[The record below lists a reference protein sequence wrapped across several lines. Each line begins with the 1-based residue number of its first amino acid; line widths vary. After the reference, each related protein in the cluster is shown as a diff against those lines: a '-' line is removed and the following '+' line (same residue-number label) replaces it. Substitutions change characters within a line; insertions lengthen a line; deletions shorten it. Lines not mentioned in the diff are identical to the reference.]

1 MTSVQIIQVINLN
14 NPNKNQDLWHKENVL
29 LAASYDHEKEKY
41 LHTYVTNNTYKT
53 SKQHFFLFHTHEPQL
68 HWITTNLSSFQRSN

>member
-14 NPNKNQDLWHKENVL
+14 NPNKKQDLWHKENVL
-29 LAASYDHEKEKY
+29 LAVSYDHEKEKY

-53 SKQHFFLFHTHEPQL
+53 SKQHFFFVSYT
-68 HWITTNLSSFQRSN
+68 